1 MSIPSHSLM
10 NAATK
15 KTLSPSAALKFR
27 RLIYDHYERE
37 GRRFPWRQTRDHY
50 RILVSEIMLQQTQT
64 NRVVEKYT
72 EFIAA
77 FPDISALAG
86 APLRAILS
94 VWQGLGYNRRALCL
108 KELAETVAA
117 RYEGRIPGTV
127 EELKKLPGLGP
138 ATAASVAA
146 FAFNRPVVFLETN
159 IRTVFIHHFFPGK
172 GKVSDTD
179 ILPLAEAAL
188 DRENPRRWYNALMDY
203 GAMLKKT
210 GANPGRR
217 SAHYT
222 RQSPFEGSDRQIR
235 GRILRLLT
243 GHSSLTGNEMREK
256 LDDDPRR
263 VRHILDKLAQEGLV
277 REEKKRYRIS

>member
-1 MSIPSHSLM
+1 M
-10 NAATK
+10 NPETR
-15 KTLSPSAALKFR
+15 KTLSLSATLEFR

-64 NRVVEKYT
+64 NRVVEKYA

-77 FPDISALAG
+77 FPDISALAR
-86 APLRAILS
+86 APLRSILS

-108 KELAETVAA
+108 KELAETVVA
-117 RYEGRIPGTV
+117 RHEGRIPGTV

-172 GKVSDTD
+172 GKVSDTE
-179 ILPLAEAAL
+179 ILPLAEAVL

-222 RQSPFEGSDRQIR
+222 RQAPFQGSDRQIR
-235 GRILRLLT
+235 GRIVRLLT
-243 GHSSLTGNEMREK
+243 GHPSLTGNELIEK
-256 LDDDPRR
+256 LDDEPRR
-263 VRHILDKLAQEGLV
+263 VRHILDKLVREGLV
-277 REEKKRYRIS
+277 REEKQRYRIS

>member
-1 MSIPSHSLM
+1 M
-10 NAATK
+10 NARDK
-15 KTLSPSAALKFR
+15 KPLTSDEIKEFR
-27 RLIYDHYERE
+27 LAIYRHYDRYR
-37 GRRFPWRQTRDHY
+37 RRFPWRQTRDPY

-77 FPDISALAG
+77 FPDIAALAQ
-86 APLRAILS
+86 APLQAILS
-94 VWQGLGYNRRALCL
+94 VWQGLGYNRRALYL
-108 KELAETVAA
+108 KKLAETVEAQ
-117 RYEGRIPGTV
+117 YEGRIPGTV

-159 IRTVFIHHFFPGK
+159 IRTVFIHHFFPEEE
-172 GKVSDTD
+172 KVSDAD
-179 ILPLAEAAL
+179 ILPRAEAAL

-203 GAMLKKT
+203 GAMLKKSGT
-210 GANPGRR
+210 NPGRR

-243 GHSSLTGNEMREK
+243 GHPSLTGKEMIAK
-256 LDDDPRR
+256 LDDEPRR
-263 VRHILDKLAQEGLV
+263 VRHNLDKLVKEGLV